1 MDVSKLEK
9 CEPKRL
15 QDQTVAA
22 VILALGS
29 NYKAEHYLPHIRKQ
43 LTALGVVQLST
54 GFQNPDFT
62 ATLEQPKPDY
72 TNQGVYLLLNSPMT
86 LQKLQHTFKQF
97 EGDCDRHR
105 QADLTTIRQV
115 TMDIDILLIKL
126 IDIEEWTVMAD
137 RYPFKAHESAGI
149 VELAAG
155 SGFSL

>member
-15 QDQTVAA
+15 QDQTVTA

-29 NYKAEHYLPHIRKQ
+29 NYKAEYYLPRIRKQ
-43 LTALGVVQLST
+43 LTVLGAVQLST
-54 GFQNPDFT
+54 SFQNPDFT

-72 TNQGVYLLLNSPMT
+72 TNQCVYLSLTDTMT
-86 LQKLQHTFKQF
+86 LQRLQQMFKRL
-97 EGDCDRHR
+97 EGDCDRRR

-115 TMDIDILLIKL
+115 TMDIDVLLIKL

-155 SGFSL
+155 RGFSF